1 VHRSALAVLAAA
13 SLVLVFASSAVAA
26 STITSDA
33 KRARKGLAAAEKA
46 RWLKGD
52 DAIVYRAALDRAVA
66 SVKQLP
72 KLRRDVVAAQ
82 VNEVARQSGSY
93 TSPRAL
99 ALFSMLDTNLD
110 YLETHVLP
118 SGKVDINGD
127 DGTVYRW
134 FAQRGFQFHPLA
146 DFGALNAAVTGV
158 DATQTQQLANAL
170 VARGIPRGK
179 SLRWEYYFPFGS
191 GQPPWLSGMAQAVA
205 AQALARAGTMLGNPQ
220 LLDAARRAY
229 AAVPGALT
237 LELSQGPWI
246 RLYAFSREVVLN
258 AQLQTILSLTEYA
271 QTTGDASASAL
282 AGRLTI
288 ATQTLFPRFDTGYW
302 SLYELGGKEATLD
315 YQQFV
320 TQLLIKL
327 AQRTGDPFWQDAA
340 TRFYAYIKQPPQM
353 VPVPA
358 TTPTTLYPQ
367 PADKWLDT
375 ADVTFDLSKRSRVT
389 LTVGAFSVTKT
400 LDRGTAT
407 LTFAPGAKLPAGTYT
422 GKLSAVDLAGNK
434 SSVPLPQPYV
444 IAVDG
449 APQVQAQ
456 LQNGVL
462 AWQGVDP
469 GTPKLK
475 LVVTLVDA
483 NGAQQAIDLGF
494 HSLTGTAPVTI
505 PSGTWTVTLT
515 ATNTSGLATQVPL
528 GQIAVP

>member
-1 VHRSALAVLAAA
+1 
-13 SLVLVFASSAVAA
+13 
-26 STITSDA
+26 
-33 KRARKGLAAAEKA
+33 
-46 RWLKGD
+46 
-52 DAIVYRAALDRAVA
+52 
-66 SVKQLP
+66 
-72 KLRRDVVAAQ
+72 
-82 VNEVARQSGSY
+82 
-93 TSPRAL
+93 
-99 ALFSMLDTNLD
+99 
-110 YLETHVLP
+110 
-118 SGKVDINGD
+118 
-127 DGTVYRW
+127 
-134 FAQRGFQFHPLA
+134 
-146 DFGALNAAVTGV
+146 
-158 DATQTQQLANAL
+158 
-170 VARGIPRGK
+170 
-179 SLRWEYYFPFGS
+179 
-191 GQPPWLSGMAQAVA
+191 
-205 AQALARAGTMLGNPQ
+205 
-220 LLDAARRAY
+220 
-229 AAVPGALT
+229 
-237 LELSQGPWI
+237 
-246 RLYAFSREVVLN
+246 
-258 AQLQTILSLTEYA
+258 
-271 QTTGDASASAL
+271 
-282 AGRLTI
+282 
-288 ATQTLFPRFDTGYW
+288 
-302 SLYELGGKEATLD
+302 
-315 YQQFV
+315 
-320 TQLLIKL
+320 
-327 AQRTGDPFWQDAA
+327 
-340 TRFYAYIKQPPQM
+340 M

-375 ADVTFDLSKRSRVT
+375 ADVTFNLSKRSRVT